1 MLLSGIPVSI
11 LICNLVHYICRTQ
24 ALACSRLAL
33 KCNQLGALADDTGKN
48 AVKKDNGAFVASVPP
63 L

>member
-11 LICNLVHYICRTQ
+11 LICNLVHYICHTQ

-33 KCNQLGALADDTGKN
+33 KCNQLGVLADDTGKN
-48 AVKKDNGAFVASVPP
+48 AVKKDNGAFVAST
-63 L
+63 